1 MKDLVVLSTF
11 LNHSEA
17 EMAKTLLE
25 SNDIPSII
33 QADDVAGLGFG
44 QTFVKGVK
52 LLVNE
57 TDISRAKEILNIS

>member
-1 MKDLVVLSTF
+1 MKDLVVLSVFT
-11 LNHSEA
+11 NHSEA

-25 SNDIPSII
+25 SNDIPSVI
-33 QADDVAGLGFG
+33 QADDVAGLGLG

-57 TDISRAKEILNIS
+57 NDLEKAEEILGLE